1 MSDVPQRMVG
11 CRLVPTSPPEQVRLD
26 RFVAE
31 LMRREARA
39 QRYVRGARR
48 DAPIGG
54 NRRAAYRVPVR
65 DAELVAIAWVRIH
78 DELHP
83 EARLDPIGPLT
94 VYDISAIG
102 CGLDWP
108 ADTAPG
114 IGDEVEL
121 QLVGDAFFMELR
133 AKVVRV
139 VQRG

>member
-1 MSDVPQRMVG
+1 MSDLPLRTIG
-11 CRLVPTSPPEQVRLD
+11 CRLVPSSPPEQARLD

-39 QRYVRGARR
+39 QRYLRGAEPDRSV
-48 DAPIGG
+48 GS

-65 DAELVAIAWVRIH
+65 DAELVASAWVRIH
-78 DELHP
+78 DAQHL

-114 IGDEVEL
+114 VGDQVEL

-133 AKVVRV
+133 ATVVRV
-139 VQRG
+139 VERS